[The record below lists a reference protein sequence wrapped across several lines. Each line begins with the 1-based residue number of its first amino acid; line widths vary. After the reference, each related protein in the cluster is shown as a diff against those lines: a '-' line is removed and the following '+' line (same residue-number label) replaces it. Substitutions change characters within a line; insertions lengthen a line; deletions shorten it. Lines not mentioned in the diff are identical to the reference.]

1 MLLLITAASRHTL
14 RTDFRLAA
22 VLAAFPFA
30 LTYGLVYWGEQYIP
44 SGLAAVLF
52 GVLPLYVA
60 LLGAALLPDQPL
72 RARVVVGVLVA
83 IAGLVLA
90 FVESIDLG
98 DEDLALAGAAA
109 LAIAPMGAAVGNI
122 SIKLRAGALD
132 AVVLNGWA
140 MLGAGLALLAVSAVG
155 ESWGDAAWTGKSIG
169 SIAYLA
175 LIGSAVPF
183 VGLTILLRHITAQA
197 MSFLAMLLPFGAL
210 AFGAVLYDE
219 SITGRALGGAA
230 LVAGGLLIAQA
241 LPARAR
247 GRAGGGAGLLRLGQD
262 PVERLARLGQ
272 DLLGLLGLLRRPR
285 LRDLNRRR
293 GELPDQ
299 RAQLDELARA
309 RPRRPRPTGC
319 RALAVLVHVGAAL
332 VGQLEGAAARALVR
346 TDQALVLEL
355 GERGVDRARAGAP
368 GAVAAALDLLH
379 QPVAVAGLLFEQ
391 QQHGS
396 ADVAAAGARAPAAGA
411 EAHAAPGAVPE
422 GARVEVVRGRGG
434 RVGSC
439 GAALGPSRDVV

>member
-1 MLLLITAASRHTL
+1 MSVASTRVSRSAVWGLYALLVVIWSSTWVSIKIGLEDCPPLLGAGIRFAAAGVVLLLVTGASRHTL
-14 RTDFRLAA
+14 RTDFRLVA

-72 RARVVVGVLVA
+72 RARVLAGVLVA

-98 DEDLALAGAAA
+98 DKDLALAGAAA
-109 LAIAPMGAAVGNI
+109 LAVAPVGAAVGNI

-140 MLGAGLALLAVSAVG
+140 MLGAGLGLLAVSAVG
-155 ESWGDAAWTGKSIG
+155 ESWGDAAWTGKAIG

-210 AFGAVLYDE
+210 VFGAVLYDE
-219 SITGRALGGAA
+219 SITARALGGAA
-230 LVAGGLLIAQA
+230 LVAGGLLIAQS
-241 LPARAR
+241 PRA
-247 GRAGGGAGLLRLGQD
+247 
-262 PVERLARLGQ
+262 
-272 DLLGLLGLLRRPR
+272 
-285 LRDLNRRR
+285 
-293 GELPDQ
+293 
-299 RAQLDELARA
+299 
-309 RPRRPRPTGC
+309 
-319 RALAVLVHVGAAL
+319 
-332 VGQLEGAAARALVR
+332 
-346 TDQALVLEL
+346 
-355 GERGVDRARAGAP
+355 ERGK
-368 GAVAAALDLLH
+368 
-379 QPVAVAGLLFEQ
+379 
-391 QQHGS
+391 
-396 ADVAAAGARAPAAGA
+396 GA
-411 EAHAAPGAVPE
+411 EPAGEPAYSAS
-422 GARVEVVRGRGG
+422 ARIR
-434 RVGSC
+434 
-439 GAALGPSRDVV
+439 

>member
-1 MLLLITAASRHTL
+1 VSVASTRVSRSAVWGLYALLVVIWSSTWVSIKIGLEDCPPMLGAGIRFAAAGLVLLLVTTASRRTL

-22 VLAAFPFA
+22 VLAVFPFA

-60 LLGAALLPDQPL
+60 LLGAALLPDQPV
-72 RARVVVGVLVA
+72 RARVVAGVLVA

-109 LAIAPMGAAVGNI
+109 LALAPVGAAIGNI

-140 MLGAGLALLAVSAVG
+140 MLGAGLGLLAVSGVG
-155 ESWGDAAWTGKSIG
+155 ESWGEAAWTGKAIG

-230 LVAGGLLIAQA
+230 LVAGGLLIAQGQHRERA
-241 LPARAR
+241 AEPAGEPAYSASAR
-247 GRAGGGAGLLRLGQD
+247 IR
-262 PVERLARLGQ
+262 
-272 DLLGLLGLLRRPR
+272 
-285 LRDLNRRR
+285 
-293 GELPDQ
+293 
-299 RAQLDELARA
+299 
-309 RPRRPRPTGC
+309 
-319 RALAVLVHVGAAL
+319 
-332 VGQLEGAAARALVR
+332 
-346 TDQALVLEL
+346 
-355 GERGVDRARAGAP
+355 
-368 GAVAAALDLLH
+368 
-379 QPVAVAGLLFEQ
+379 
-391 QQHGS
+391 
-396 ADVAAAGARAPAAGA
+396 
-411 EAHAAPGAVPE
+411 
-422 GARVEVVRGRGG
+422 
-434 RVGSC
+434 
-439 GAALGPSRDVV
+439 